1 MTVTHPER
9 TTTRLTL
16 LVRLADWSYRRRRRV
31 LAAWIVLLIGTV
43 AGAGAF
49 GGSYHFTFTTPNSD
63 SKRAQ
68 DLLESRFTSRSGDD
82 VNVVFESPNGTVDDP
97 AARTAIDATLRRFG
111 TQPHVR
117 TVVSPFSA
125 EGARQI
131 SRDRKVAYGTLRLDQ
146 TVSDYQQTDG
156 KELLDL
162 RSQLDRPDLK
172 VELSGF
178 VLGNAEQSDFSSE
191 GIGLLVAALILLVSF
206 GSLLA
211 MGLPIMIAVMG
222 LGIGLSLITL
232 LANVLEVPDFAP
244 QVAAMIGIGVGIDY
258 VLFIVTRYRHAL
270 HEGLEPRAAVITAIT
285 TSGRAVIFAGCT
297 VIISLLGLFVMNLGF
312 LRGLAVGAVSAVL
325 VVMLASVTL
334 LPAMLGFIG
343 HTIDRLRVPFVNRT
357 VSGDHRSLS
366 YRWSRVVQKRPWP
379 AVVVCALLLLA
390 LAAPARNMHFG
401 FPDAGNNPS
410 SFTTRR
416 AYDLLSRGFGPG
428 FNGPLLLVAQSN
440 GAPAAGALDPVRAA
454 VAADS
459 DVAFVSPPIPSPDGK
474 VAMLV
479 TYPKSSPQD
488 QATQDLVRR
497 LRTDILPGPSKSAGV
512 QVFVGGSTGASVD
525 ATAYTADRLGLFIGA
540 VVVLSFL
547 LLLVVFRSLLV
558 PLKAAIMN
566 LLSVGAA
573 YGVVAMVVQ
582 GGWLG
587 GLVGIHDPVPIPS
600 FIPMMMFAILFGL
613 SMDYEVFL
621 LSRIRE
627 EYTRT
632 GDNATAVADGLAH
645 TARVITAAAAIMIS
659 VFLAFVLADQVF
671 LKMMGVGLATAI
683 FVDATIVR
691 MILVPATMELLG
703 DANWWLPRWLDRRLP
718 RLHVEGESAET
729 IEAEL
734 EQLLRADAAPP
745 KAGATT

>member
-1 MTVTHPER
+1 MTRPG
-9 TTTRLTL
+9 L

-68 DLLESRFTSRSGDD
+68 DLLESRFTSRSGED
-82 VNVVFESPNGTVDDP
+82 VNVVFERPNGTVDDP
-97 AARTAIDATLRRFG
+97 ATRTAIDATLRRFG

-117 TVVSPFSA
+117 TVLSPFSE

-131 SRDRKVAYGTLRLDQ
+131 SKDRTIAYGTLRLDQ
-146 TVSDYQQTDG
+146 TVSDYKPADG
-156 KELLDL
+156 KKLIDL
-162 RSQLDRPDLK
+162 RSQLDRPDLS

-178 VLGNAEQSDFSSE
+178 ALGNAEQGDFSSE

-244 QVAAMIGIGVGIDY
+244 QIAAMIGIGVGIDY
-258 VLFIVTRYRHAL
+258 VLFIVTRYRNAL
-270 HEGLEPRAAVITAIT
+270 HDGLEPHAAVITAIT

-297 VIISLLGLFVMNLGF
+297 VIISLLGLFLMNLGF

-334 LPAMLGFIG
+334 LPAMLGFVG

-440 GAPAAGALDPVRAA
+440 GAPAASALGPVRAA

-497 LRTDILPGPSKSAGV
+497 LRKDVLPSPSKSAGM

-734 EQLLRADAAPP
+734 EQLLHADPP
-745 KAGATT
+745 T